1 MDKKKRK
8 RKSKKISMF
17 DRLKKQSTGDL
28 SKQELKPRIQELKTE
43 ASRLSSESDPDPEI
57 LAKCFKELE
66 RCFRALAD
74 KESFPPLEEKYRSK
88 AANWRKAADQKRV
101 VDTSSITP
109 EVEHEREGQESDQED
124 TTEEFDWEDPE
135 IDFSDVGG
143 RDELKSRLWELAI
156 DPVEN
161 KEQHRTYRVP
171 VPNGILFAGP
181 PGTGKSHMAK
191 ALAGELDR
199 KCLNISLAEI
209 RDSLA
214 GESEKNVTR
223 LFEQAKEHQPC
234 LIIIDEVDALIQQ
247 RGSDDLSAGMRQLV
261 SQFLRDMP
269 SLKQDDVL
277 IVGTTNFQG
286 DMDDAVDRP
295 GRFGQ
300 DFTIGLPDRA
310 CRQEVL
316 QIQLEDR
323 PVVSCD
329 VDLRQIARLT
339 QDYSCADLEEVAVEA
354 ARQALKE
361 DTSITQKH
369 LERGVQQVDPS
380 VNPSKW

>member
-1 MDKKKRK
+1 
-8 RKSKKISMF
+8 MF
-17 DRLKKQSTGDL
+17 DRLKKQSAGDL
-28 SKQELKPRIQELKTE
+28 SKQELKHRIQELKAE
-43 ASRLSSESDPDPEI
+43 ASRLSNESDPDQEM

-109 EVEHEREGQESDQED
+109 EVEHEREGQEGDQENA
-124 TTEEFDWEDPE
+124 TEEFDWEEPQIE
-135 IDFSDVGG
+135 FSDVGG

-156 DPVEN
+156 EPVEN
-161 KEQHRTYRVP
+161 KEQHRTYGVP

-199 KCLNISLAEI
+199 KYLDISLAEI

-214 GESEKNVTR
+214 GESEKNVKR

-247 RGSDDLSAGMRQLV
+247 RGSGDLSAGMRQLV

-269 SLKQDDVL
+269 SLKEEDVL

-300 DFTIGLPDRA
+300 DFTIGLPDKA

-316 QIQLEDR
+316 QIHLEDR
-323 PVVSCD
+323 PVASSS
-329 VDLRQIARLT
+329 VDLREIARLT
-339 QDYSCADLEEVAVEA
+339 QDYSCADLEEVTVEA
-354 ARQALKE
+354 ARKALKQ
-361 DTSITQKH
+361 DTHITQKH
-369 LERGVQQVDPS
+369 LKRGVQQVDPS
-380 VNPSKW
+380 VDPSKW